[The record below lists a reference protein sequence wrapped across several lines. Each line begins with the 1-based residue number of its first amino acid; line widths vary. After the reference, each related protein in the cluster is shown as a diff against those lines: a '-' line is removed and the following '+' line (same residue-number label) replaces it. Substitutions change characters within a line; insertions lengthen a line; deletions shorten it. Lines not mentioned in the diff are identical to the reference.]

1 MSKTEIFLSEF
12 VGIPGTKVDILTPS
26 IFLIKDES
34 CNNKNNPLKE
44 IKVTISDLDITF
56 EAFRKNAFGSSLFTF
71 STFNRFEE
79 YEQYRLIKYFV
90 EDLLKY
96 INAESKN
103 DANYSPS
110 VAWLNVAIR
119 LGIITVFD
127 KSIKTTYSFKQD
139 KEIINF
145 YNELPSDE
153 LFAKIENVEKITSDN
168 IALNTSLL
176 SMTRIAED
184 LADYKNVLLK
194 LAEIGPIVIENE
206 KSLLVPEIMLI
217 NELNSNYDIVP
228 IPLPM
233 KEGVTATT
241 TLTTKTSDFNKDFNK
256 LIEAVTKSTPDTEVI
271 IESSNPEPVV
281 EVSLESDAKKFVD
294 MTNSVGKEYSPK
306 KD

>member
-44 IKVTISDLDITF
+44 IKVTISDLDVTF
-56 EAFRKNAFGSSLFTF
+56 EAFSKNAFGSNLFTF
-71 STFNRFEE
+71 STFNKFEG
-79 YEQYRLIKYFV
+79 YEQYRLVKYFV

-103 DANYSPS
+103 DTNYSPS

-168 IALNTSLL
+168 IALNTSLV

-184 LADYKNVLLK
+184 LADYKDVLLK
-194 LAEIGPIVIENE
+194 LSEIGPIVIENE
-206 KSLLVPEIMLI
+206 KSLLVSEIMLI
-217 NELNSNYDIVP
+217 NELNSKYDIVP

-233 KEGVTATT
+233 EEGGVTT
-241 TLTTKTSDFNKDFNK
+241 TLTTNTIDFNKDFNK

-271 IESSNPEPVV
+271 IESNSEPIV
-281 EVSLESDAKKFVD
+281 EVSLVSDAKKFVD
-294 MTNSVGKEYSPK
+294 MANSVGKKYSPK